1 MMDLQAVPMPN
12 DNFCVREVG
21 DETVFL
27 TESGTEVL
35 SLNAVGS
42 FVWQQVDGNHSLRD
56 ILDLICDEY
65 DVEAEQA
72 ETDLRGFVAELADH
86 KLLTVQTT
94 SQ

>member
-1 MMDLQAVPMPN
+1 MMDLLAVPMPS
-12 DNFCVREVG
+12 DSFCVREVG

-42 FVWQQVDGNHSLRD
+42 FVWQQVDGNHSLQD
-56 ILDLICDEY
+56 IVDLICDEY

-72 ETDLRGFVAELADH
+72 ETDLRRFVTELAGH
-86 KLLTVQTT
+86 KLLTVKTT
-94 SQ
+94 NQ